1 MTHRKKKV
9 SVSNFTVDRELIVNC
24 YRPRTAFSAFHI
36 VFYYNIQSSC
46 WWQFTQGTNT
56 CLTFFLAPHSLWM
69 ETVVMVHKPLCMSCH
84 KQTHCLHDPVPVGEE
99 FPDRKHSACILMHL
113 VSDLF
118 ADGKLEQVIMLALV
132 MLTHI
137 IKWLNRYY

>member
-84 KQTHCLHDPVPVGEE
+84 KQTHCLHDRSCACWGRVSRQKT
-99 FPDRKHSACILMHL
+99 FSLHSHASSQWPFCWWEIRTSDHACTCYVDTYH
-113 VSDLF
+113 
-118 ADGKLEQVIMLALV
+118 QVIE
-132 MLTHI
+132 
-137 IKWLNRYY
+137 